1 MSYTCVNSH
10 DARTLIHTHALT
22 QKHIHTRIR
31 VDLELSGLTHQS
43 EYQLS
48 SVSLSRCPSLFYAVP
63 HTLSLFVFFS
73 YTPTRIPC
81 ICCFFSP
88 LRVWGRIWHC
98 FSAFV
103 GLLTSQTSS
112 LCKCHTHMAPSTR
125 FALSSAEKKVFNYHS
140 SDWRF
145 SKPVTIYYCLHD
157 RTMNSEL
164 LSTAHVQETVFSCR
178 YAE

>member
-1 MSYTCVNSH
+1 MHHYQLQGSGCSH
-10 DARTLIHTHALT
+10 CMECDELHLPAPMMHIRSFTHVHSHRNT
-22 QKHIHTRIR
+22 YTRIR
-31 VDLELSGLTHQS
+31 ADLKLSGLTHQS

-63 HTLSLFVFFS
+63 HTLSVFVFFS
-73 YTPTRIPC
+73 YTPTHIPC

-112 LCKCHTHMAPSTR
+112 LCKCHTHVAPSPR
-125 FALSSAEKKVFNYHS
+125 SALSSAKKSFQLPQL
-140 SDWRF
+140 RLR
-145 SKPVTIYYCLHD
+145 I
-157 RTMNSEL
+157 
-164 LSTAHVQETVFSCR
+164 Q
-178 YAE
+178 